1 MWESLTVGKRGWPKK
16 VSEGHLILLDE
27 SGRPVG
33 GYDAY
38 WITEDRFIKQS
49 VRMDFREDRIQVFA
63 LHRNSAEDWIV
74 IPFSEIE
81 KVVRKQKRFGKDSI
95 FLTLRTTW
103 GAPVITLKVKRSI
116 ELYEALKRAKA
127 RYDECE

>member
-1 MWESLTVGKRGWPKK
+1 MWESLTVVKRGWPKK

-38 WITEDRFIKQS
+38 WIAEDRSIKKS
-49 VRMDFREDRIQVFA
+49 VRMDFREDRIKLFA
-63 LHRNSAEDWIV
+63 LHRNSANELPDIL
-74 IPFSEIE
+74 FSEIE

-95 FLTLRTTW
+95 FLTLRARW
-103 GAPVITLKVKRSI
+103 GGGVVTLKVKRSI